1 VGVVCSFEPEQAP
14 DENSNREIPRLSVSA
29 DRAVPEQNVRL
40 AAPLLILLVNEHLE
54 TSVPG
59 IFAAGDI
66 ARWPDPL
73 TGDRGSRW

>member
-40 AAPLLILLVNEHLE
+40 AAPVC
-54 TSVPG
+54 G
-59 IFAAGDI
+59 
-66 ARWPDPL
+66 
-73 TGDRGSRW
+73 